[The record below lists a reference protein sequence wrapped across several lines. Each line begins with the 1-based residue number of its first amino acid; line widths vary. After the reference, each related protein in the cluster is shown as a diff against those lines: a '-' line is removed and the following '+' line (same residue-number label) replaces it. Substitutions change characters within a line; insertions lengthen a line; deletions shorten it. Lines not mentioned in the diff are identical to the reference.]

1 MGYFP
6 FRRFLTLQGEETPGG
21 IRKLKALAE
30 KIKPHEGDPWEL
42 LGPFLPSGKKG
53 RLPRFTLVTTSPE
66 ALWKAIH
73 ERVLPST
80 PPGFRFTVDR
90 A

>member
-1 MGYFP
+1 MIAHHEGAVEMSEVE
-6 FRRFLTLQGEETPGG
+6 LTDGENPEA
-21 IRKLKALAE
+21 KALAE
-30 KIKPHEGDPWEL
+30 KIQPHEGDPWEL

-53 RLPRFTLVTTSPE
+53 LLPRFTLVTTSPE